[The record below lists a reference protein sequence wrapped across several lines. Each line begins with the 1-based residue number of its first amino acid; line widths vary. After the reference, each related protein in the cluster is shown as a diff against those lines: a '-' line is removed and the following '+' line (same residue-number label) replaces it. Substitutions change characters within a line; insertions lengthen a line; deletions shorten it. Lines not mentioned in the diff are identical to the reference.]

1 MNAAAR
7 AGLVIA
13 ALAGCAEP
21 GPGDRSQPIG
31 AAPVDPPLRV
41 PPTAARCVA
50 SDDLGGSFKE
60 WLPGDLRLAAVVNLE
75 SVDLPAAIAAVQAG
89 VQADRGLPVVASL
102 GLGQLGMQVGLLRP
116 QLITAGL
123 RPKELLLLHDRAGA
137 VVWVLRARCDLAALQ
152 ATLADTWS
160 LRTRTLSEG
169 SVAEGSGGRF
179 AFDVAFLSEDRLA
192 LVPPGMAPQLRRWL
206 EDGPPGVDLGVAG
219 GPTPGAVLDELQA
232 APIRGVV
239 AGRSLQQSDGATK
252 TLPLV
257 RTLRASAAGL
267 EIDGVVTKP

>member
-1 MNAAAR
+1 MSGAAR

-13 ALAGCAEP
+13 ALAACAEP
-21 GPGDRSQPIG
+21 GPGDRSQ
-31 AAPVDPPLRV
+31 AAGHASVDPPPPL
-41 PPTAARCVA
+41 PPTPARCVA
-50 SDDLGGSFKE
+50 SDELGGSFKE
-60 WLPGDLRLAAVVNLE
+60 WLPGDLRLAVVVDLE
-75 SVDLPAAIAAVQAG
+75 SVDLPAAIAALQAG

-102 GLGQLGMQVGLLRP
+102 GLGQLGLQIGLLRP

-137 VVWVLRARCDLAALQ
+137 VVWVLRARCDLPALQ

-160 LRTRTLSEG
+160 LRARALSEG

-206 EDGPPGVDLGVAG
+206 EDGPPGVELGAAG

-232 APIRGVV
+232 APLRGVV
-239 AGRSLQQSDGATK
+239 AGRSLQQGGAG

-267 EIDGVVTKP
+267 EIDGVVAGP

>member
-1 MNAAAR
+1 VRGAAR
-7 AGLVIA
+7 AGLVFA
-13 ALAGCAEP
+13 ALGGCAEP
-21 GPGDRSQPIG
+21 GLEDRSKPVVKAPIDPPV
-31 AAPVDPPLRV
+31 AAP
-41 PPTAARCVA
+41 PTNVGCVA

-60 WLPGDLRLAAVVNLE
+60 WLPGDLRLATVVNLE
-75 SVDLPAAIAAVQAG
+75 SVDLPAAIAALQAG

-102 GLGQLGMQVGLLRP
+102 GLGQLGLQIGLLRP

-152 ATLADTWS
+152 ATMADTWS
-160 LRTRTLSEG
+160 LRARTLSEG

-206 EDGPPGVDLGVAG
+206 EDGPPGVELGAAG

-239 AGRSLQQSDGATK
+239 AGRSLQQGGGK

-267 EIDGVVTKP
+267 EIDGVLTGP